1 MNNVLIPLEV
11 SFYIGVLVQWGFLMA
26 FLYSLTTSI
35 NNSAKQAV
43 WLSLVMVV
51 SYCLSSLID
60 IYNFSYIELLCN
72 DVVTLFFILFLRY
85 YLPEKRI
92 STYLLFGLGINS
104 LLFLAMYI
112 DVFVRGNYEPWWFW
126 SVYTVAINMM
136 DIIMVSIFFVKK
148 DFLRLVHVMDKLA
161 GFIMRAKQGG

>member
-11 SFYIGVLVQWGFLMA
+11 SVYIGVLVQWGFLMA

-51 SYCLSSLID
+51 SYCLSSFID
-60 IYNFSYIELLCN
+60 IYNFSYIELFCF

-85 YLPEKRI
+85 FLPEKRI
-92 STYLLFGLGINS
+92 STYLLFGLSINS
-104 LLFLAMYI
+104 LLFLAMHI
-112 DVFVRGNYEPWWFW
+112 DVFVRGNYEPWWLW
-126 SVYTVAINMM
+126 SVYTIVINMM
-136 DIIMVSIFFVKK
+136 DIIMISIFFVKK
-148 DFLRLVHVMDKLA
+148 DFLRFVYVMDKLT
-161 GFIMRAKQGG
+161 GFIVGAKQGG

>member
-1 MNNVLIPLEV
+1 MNNVLIPPEV
-11 SFYIGVLVQWGFLMA
+11 SVYIGALVQWGFLMA

-35 NNSAKQAV
+35 NNPSKQAV

-51 SYCLSSLID
+51 SYCLSTVID
-60 IYNFSYIELLCN
+60 IYNISYIELFCY
-72 DVVTLFFILFLRY
+72 DVGTLFFILFLRY

-92 STYLLFGLGINS
+92 STYLLFGLSINS
-104 LLFLAMYI
+104 LLFLAMHI

-126 SVYTVAINMM
+126 SFYTVVINIM

-148 DFLRLVHVMDKLA
+148 DFLMLVHATDKWVNGVMRL
-161 GFIMRAKQGG
+161 KQSG

>member
-1 MNNVLIPLEV
+1 VNNVLIPLEV

-43 WLSLVMVV
+43 WLSLGMVV
-51 SYCLSSLID
+51 SYCLSSFID
-60 IYNFSYIELLCN
+60 IYNFSYIELFCY

-92 STYLLFGLGINS
+92 STYLLFGLSINS
-104 LLFLAMYI
+104 LLFLAMHI
-112 DVFVRGNYEPWWFW
+112 DVFVRGNYEPWWLW
-126 SVYTVAINMM
+126 SVYTIVINMM

-161 GFIMRAKQGG
+161 GFIVRARQGG

>member
-1 MNNVLIPLEV
+1 MSV
-11 SFYIGVLVQWGFLMA
+11 YIGALVQWGFLMA

-43 WLSLVMVV
+43 WLSLVMTI
-51 SYCLSSLID
+51 SYCFSFFID
-60 IYNFSYIELLCN
+60 IYDITYIELFCY

-85 YLPEKRI
+85 FLPEKRI
-92 STYLLFGLGINS
+92 STYLLFGLSINS
-104 LLFLAMYI
+104 LLFLAMHI

-126 SVYTVAINMM
+126 SVYTVVINMV

-148 DFLRLVHVMDKLA
+148 DFLRLVHVMDKSA
-161 GFIMRAKQGG
+161 CFIMKAKQGG